1 MTQKILSQKFCAQKI
16 QRKFC
21 AQKKSGRTFQAENVS
36 RIDPSCAA
44 MPYLFLPHT
53 ELQLQRQ
60 QETPFMLRNCAIK
73 RIGPYIKKPMCDF
86 PHFLSTQ
93 AV

>member
-1 MTQKILSQKFCAQKI
+1 MHKKI

-21 AQKKSGRTFQAENVS
+21 AQKKSGWTFWAENVS

-44 MPYLFLPHT
+44 LPYLFLPHT

-60 QETPFMLRNCAIK
+60 QETPFMLRNCAPIT
-73 RIGPYIKKPMCDF
+73 IGPYINYQEA
-86 PHFLSTQ
+86 H
-93 AV
+93 V